1 MSPDVSVI
9 IVSYNSEKDI
19 RGCLE
24 SVFNERDH
32 VSQEVIVL
40 DNNSSDRTAAIVREE
55 FPQVKLI
62 VPSANLGFAGG
73 NNEAARHAEGEF
85 LLLLNP
91 DTIILRNAID
101 RIVDFARAHPGH
113 GLYGGRTLKVDGSL
127 EPSSCWGLPGL
138 WSLAMFA
145 TGLSTLFRHH
155 SVFDPESLGSWRRD
169 SVREVGVI
177 TGCFLLT
184 KNDFWKQ
191 LGGFDER
198 FFMYGED
205 TDLSLRCHRAGCRP
219 IICPDAELIHAI
231 GRSSS
236 QPIHKAILLYTG
248 KAEYIRRRWSGL
260 SQALALALLA
270 AGVRLRALGA
280 HASRVLGRSPA
291 SPWVDLWLR
300 REEWLG
306 GYRAKAADS
315 LPAPNARNLSGE
327 RDEGGRLET

>member
-1 MSPDVSVI
+1 MPPDVSVI
-9 IVSYNSEKDI
+9 IVTYNSEKDI

-24 SVFNERDH
+24 SVFKECDH
-32 VSQEVIVL
+32 VSQQVIVL

-55 FPQVKLI
+55 FPKVKLLI
-62 VPSANLGFAGG
+62 PDSNLGFAGG
-73 NNEAARHAEGEF
+73 NNEAARHADGEF

-91 DTIILRNAID
+91 DTVILRHAID
-101 RIVDFARAHPGH
+101 HVVDFARAHPGH

-155 SVFDPESLGSWRRD
+155 WVFDPESLGSWKRD

-184 KNDFWKQ
+184 KNEFWKQ

-231 GRSSS
+231 GRSSA
-236 QPIHKAILLYTG
+236 QPIHKAVLLYAG
-248 KAEYIRRRWSGL
+248 KAEYIRRRWSGPL
-260 SQALALALLA
+260 QALALALLA
-270 AGVRLRALGA
+270 TGVRLRAFGV
-280 HASRVLGRSPA
+280 HASRALGGSPA
-291 SPWVDLWLR
+291 SPWFELWLR
-300 REEWLG
+300 RDEWLQ
-306 GYRAKAADS
+306 GYKDVVS
-315 LPAPNARNLSGE
+315 
-327 RDEGGRLET
+327 GRLSVVC

>member
-1 MSPDVSVI
+1 ML
-9 IVSYNSEKDI
+9 
-19 RGCLE
+19 GT
-24 SVFNERDH
+24 F
-32 VSQEVIVL
+32 Q
-40 DNNSSDRTAAIVREE
+40 SSAEAVR
-55 FPQVKLI
+55 
-62 VPSANLGFAGG
+62 
-73 NNEAARHAEGEF
+73 R
-85 LLLLNP
+85 
-91 DTIILRNAID
+91 
-101 RIVDFARAHPGH
+101 ARALSGSPACF
-113 GLYGGRTLKVDGSL
+113 GRRGNGT
-127 EPSSCWGLPGL
+127 
-138 WSLAMFA
+138 
-145 TGLSTLFRHH
+145 R
-155 SVFDPESLGSWRRD
+155 
-169 SVREVGVI
+169 VREVGVI

-327 RDEGGRLET
+327 RDEGGRPET

>member
-1 MSPDVSVI
+1 MPPDVTVI
-9 IVSYNSEKDI
+9 IVTYNSEKDI
-19 RGCLE
+19 RACLE
-24 SVFNERDH
+24 SVFKERNH
-32 VSQEVIVL
+32 VSQQVIVL

-55 FPQVKLI
+55 FPQVKLLI
-62 VPSANLGFAGG
+62 PDSNLGFAGG
-73 NNEAARHAEGEF
+73 NNEAARHADGEF

-101 RIVDFARAHPGH
+101 HVVDFARAHPSH

-138 WSLAMFA
+138 WSLTMFA
-145 TGLSTLFRHH
+145 TGLSTVFRRHAI
-155 SVFDPESLGSWRRD
+155 FDPESLGAWKRD
-169 SVREVGVI
+169 SIREVGVI

-184 KNDFWKQ
+184 KSNFWKQ

-205 TDLSLRCHRAGCRP
+205 TDLSLRCRRAGCRP

-260 SQALALALLA
+260 AQTLALALLA
-270 AGVRLRALGA
+270 TGVRLRAFGA
-280 HASRVLGRSPA
+280 QVARVLGGSPA
-291 SPWVDLWLR
+291 SPWIELWLR
-300 REEWLG
+300 RGEWLP
-306 GYRAKAADS
+306 GYKEVLRCPLSVVGEEDRERAVRC
-315 LPAPNARNLSGE
+315 P
-327 RDEGGRLET
+327 

>member
-1 MSPDVSVI
+1 MPADVSVI
-9 IVSYNSEKDI
+9 IVTYNSEKDI

-24 SVFNERDH
+24 SVFKECDH
-32 VSQEVIVL
+32 VSQQIIVL

-55 FPQVKLI
+55 FPQVKLLI
-62 VPSANLGFAGG
+62 PDSNLGFAGG
-73 NNEAARHAEGEF
+73 NNEAARHADGEF

-101 RIVDFARAHPGH
+101 HVVDFARAHPGH

-145 TGLSTLFRHH
+145 TGLSTLFRNH
-155 SVFDPESLGSWRRD
+155 SVFDPESLGPWKRD

-231 GRSSS
+231 GKSSS
-236 QPIHKAILLYTG
+236 QPIHKAVLLYTG

-270 AGVRLRALGA
+270 NGVRLRAFGV
-280 HASRVLGRSPA
+280 HASRALGRSSA
-291 SPWVDLWLR
+291 SPWVELWLR

-306 GYRAKAADS
+306 GYKDVV
-315 LPAPNARNLSGE
+315 
-327 RDEGGRLET
+327 GGRLSVVC